1 MIHVYMSGRLG
12 NQFFRY
18 AFARKLQLLSEDNPK
33 IVMTFPASQEQKSDD
48 WFGNQIQYFKLNPNI
63 EYRYDNN
70 DNAVKWYKEHL
81 SLHNRLFLFLY
92 LFFRHKIKNGYT
104 IVKYQKLF
112 SKFFSRRGI
121 YIQAAGYVPEHI
133 YYNKNIIINGHYEA
147 ENYFYEIKNILLD
160 EFSPKKHIL
169 SHNVNLFNLI
179 NNTESVCISV
189 RRGDFLAPE
198 HKNHFHVCTSE
209 YYFKAIEEIRKRIK
223 TPTLFFF
230 SDDIEWCKAT
240 FTNLPEETHFE
251 LGTDPVW
258 EKLRLMTACKHF
270 IIANSTFSWWAQELS
285 RNPNKIVISPSRFNN
300 RKDFCS
306 PLILQS
312 FVTVDV

>member
-1 MIHVYMSGRLG
+1 MSGRLG

-18 AFARKLQLLSEDNPK
+18 AFARKLQLLSENNPK
-33 IVMTFPASQEQKSDD
+33 IVMTFPAGQEQKSDE

-63 EYRYDNN
+63 EYRYDHT

-81 SLHNRLFLFLY
+81 SLPNQLLLFPY
-92 LFFRHKIKNGYT
+92 LFFRHRIKNWRT
-104 IVKYQKLF
+104 MENYQNFF
-112 SKFFSRRGI
+112 SKIFNYRGL
-121 YIQAAGYVPEHI
+121 YIQGEGFFPQKF
-133 YYNKNIIINGHYEA
+133 YNRKTLIVNGIYEA
-147 ENYFYEIKNILLD
+147 EEYFLDIKNILFN
-160 EFSPKKHIL
+160 EFSTKEPIL
-169 SHNVNLFNLI
+169 SHNINLFNLI
-179 NNTESVCISV
+179 NSTQSVCISV

-198 HKNHFHVCTSE
+198 HKKHFHVCTSE

-240 FTNLPEETHFE
+240 FSNLPEETHFE

-285 RNPNKIVISPSRFNN
+285 ANPNKIVISPNRFNN

-306 PLILQS
+306 PLILPS
-312 FVTVDV
+312 FITVDV